1 MSFLFVR
8 SLSWRITKKRF
19 LLDLHKGF
27 CSARSAVVNAAERH
41 CPLVA
46 KLHIAHVVML
56 GVENSS
62 FLFDSQPKAWRSE
75 KGPSDTCTNDHHA
88 QWKNWHMSD
97 RAQESGE
104 YGRVNAFLLLI
115 LIVVKLMLSSTC
127 QHFIKD
133 TWILLSS
140 LNYSL
145 YLWRR
150 SSTEGSLLWWNFI
163 FKDAP
168 GVSTNLVC
176 SIL

>member
-1 MSFLFVR
+1 MSFLFVT

-46 KLHIAHVVML
+46 KLHIVHVVML

-104 YGRVNAFLLLI
+104 CGRVNAFLLLI

-133 TWILLSS
+133 TFPHFPSWMNSAQLTDLFSIFMEEKQHRGQFAMVKFHFQ
-140 LNYSL
+140 
-145 YLWRR
+145 RR
-150 SSTEGSLLWWNFI
+150 SGCEY
-163 FKDAP
+163 
-168 GVSTNLVC
+168 
-176 SIL
+176 